1 MIENLNIRYNLI
13 HRKAVLSKSRNCS
26 NPFYMSVESV
36 TIDFI
41 LKAYNKE
48 LKLETY
54 FFGSK

>member
-26 NPFYMSVESV
+26 NPFFMSVESV

-41 LKAYNKE
+41 LTIKN
-48 LKLETY
+48 
-54 FFGSK
+54 